1 MSTSIS
7 ALPNQIRP
15 INNKPNEKDE
25 MEAFHAKQFKN
36 EYNLARAKES
46 FQEQEMNQTKIMAAM
61 IRNQLPGDE
70 VDPQKFNDSLMMMM
84 NTRQMMG
91 MSQLM
96 DENNKLLKLSHNI
109 GMGNFI
115 DKEVKID
122 TQEFIHHG
130 KGAQRFAYELPEA
143 CSNPVAEI
151 FHISNQKNPVFSTDL
166 DPQSPGGIVEWNGLD
181 SEGKP
186 LPYGEYIIKVGGHSA
201 TRKNLNDEPIP
212 VEGKTSLFT
221 VVDAVL
227 TDPEGQ
233 DTFLVSNNMA
243 INARDVQMIRN
254 VNPYQHLNQKES
266 QSTQTINEEV

>member
-1 MSTSIS
+1 MNLGIDPI
-7 ALPNQIRP
+7 AYNIRP
-15 INNKPNEKDE
+15 MYSAHNEKE
-25 MEAFHAKQFKN
+25 ELAAFHTKQFKN
-36 EYNLARAKES
+36 EYNLARAQET

-84 NTRQMMG
+84 NTRQIMG

-115 DKEVKID
+115 DKEIKID

-130 KGAQRFAYELPEA
+130 KGVQRFAYELPEP
-143 CSNPVAEI
+143 CSYPMAEI
-151 FHISNQKNPVFSTDL
+151 FHISDQKNPIFSTNL
-166 DPQSPGGIVEWNGLD
+166 DAHSQGGTIEWNGLNED
-181 SEGKP
+181 GNP
-186 LPYGEYIIKVGGHSA
+186 IPYGEYIIKVGGYSA
-201 TRKNLNDEPIP
+201 NRKNLNDEPIKI
-212 VEGKTSLFT
+212 EGKTALFT

-233 DTFLVSNNMA
+233 ETFLVSNNMA
-243 INARDVQMIRN
+243 ISARDVQMIRN
-254 VNPYQHLNQKES
+254 VNAYQHLTQRVSNA
-266 QSTQTINEEV
+266 TQTINEEA